1 MSNRSSSNRF
11 DYLKFSASWADVADS
26 EKAASRAKPAY
37 VPTHLRNMQSEPV
50 APLLQNDRPGYG
62 GQPSR
67 WAPGGGVGGGGGYRN
82 DVGRAGQGYGLARQL
97 SASFLGKVIE
107 GVWHTG
113 IVVYGNE
120 YFFGGGIQHLPA
132 GTTPYGAPL
141 RTVEL
146 GETHVPKDVFEM
158 YLEEISP
165 RYTAESYNLLAHNC
179 NNFSNEVAQFL
190 VGKGIPNYILELPN
204 EVMNS
209 PIGGLIS
216 KLQSFPAPNNKLS
229 KVKNT
234 NVGLNRDN
242 NNGRRFGFDN
252 NGRTNCMGAM
262 TVPIISHM
270 THKKENHKLVETNY
284 VKTKAIYFCIQVEII
299 LSLCIRNVFD
309 VEDD

>member
-1 MSNRSSSNRF
+1 MSEEAHKVTLNVY
-11 DYLKFSASWADVADS
+11 DL
-26 EKAASRAKPAY
+26 SR
-37 VPTHLRNMQSEPV
+37 
-50 APLLQNDRPGYG
+50 
-62 GQPSR
+62 
-67 WAPGGGVGGGGGYRN
+67 
-82 DVGRAGQGYGLARQL
+82 GLARQL

-113 IVVYGNE
+113 IVVYGSE

-190 VGKGIPNYILELPN
+190 VGKGIPDYILQLPN

-209 PIGGLIS
+209 PMGGLIMPMIQNLETTLRAGAVPNAPQFRPQTQPLGAFS
-216 KLQSFPAPNNKLS
+216 KDEGPKLPNKPEKASKSEDVKTSAPTEKVS
-229 KVKNT
+229 PVAQASSSKEKVKEDPLGDART
-234 NVGLNRDN
+234 KIQEEITREFAALMAEGTLRASEAAAMATKKVMQKYGHLNVS
-242 NNGRRFGFDN
+242 
-252 NGRTNCMGAM
+252 A
-262 TVPIISHM
+262 
-270 THKKENHKLVETNY
+270 
-284 VKTKAIYFCIQVEII
+284 
-299 LSLCIRNVFD
+299 
-309 VEDD
+309 